1 MPSHNSKY
9 YTKSLK
15 TNTVKSHSIA
25 TLFRRK
31 ISESPDR
38 EPSSSF
44 SKNIDQNQ
52 DSAESISDDNSG
64 SIHVST
70 SEVTDAEIS
79 DDDSISQVS
88 TLEVLNAKVKG
99 DAVTP
104 TIELLDNQGSSST
117 SETVD
122 NSKSKTK
129 TSDLRK
135 MGHKSYEKQFP
146 HFYYKTTEDGWYCK
160 ICSSFA
166 DIRITDQAF
175 VNKVSTFDDHPTRR
189 SSIYHPLS
197 TRKASKINKLVMN
210 FRKKYQCVETFTRS

>member
-9 YTKSLK
+9 YTNSLK
-15 TNTVKSHSIA
+15 TNTVKSHNIA

-52 DSAESISDDNSG
+52 VSAESISDNDSS

-79 DDDSISQVS
+79 DDNSISQVS
-88 TLEVLNAKVKG
+88 TLEVLNTKVTG
-99 DAVTP
+99 DTVTP
-104 TIELLDNQGSSST
+104 TIELSDNQGSSST

-129 TSDLRK
+129 TSGFRK

-146 HFYYKTTEDGWYCK
+146 QFYYKATEDGWYCK
-160 ICSSFA
+160 ICLSFT

-175 VNKVSTFDDHPTRR
+175 VNKVGTFG
-189 SSIYHPLS
+189 HPLG

-210 FRKKYQCVETFTRS
+210 FRKKIPT